1 MIFCLNWP
9 SGFRGEDFWKILQ
22 TNDGRRTPS
31 GGNSSTRWAKKAQ
44 KCYIFFSHTALN
56 ECVYIFLCCIE
67 WMHLYFLILHWM
79 SALIFSY
86 TALDE
91 CILFSKTALNECVYI
106 FSYCIEWMHLYF
118 LILHW
123 INAFI
128 FSHTALNECVYIF
141 SYCIEWMRLY
151 FLTLHWMNA
160 FLPLLEEVFTFGI
173 WTFSYNVFYKKCW

>member
-9 SGFRGEDFWKILQ
+9 SGFRGEDFWKRLQ

-79 SALIFSY
+79 NAFIFSHIALNECIYIFSY
-86 TALDE
+86 CTLMNAF
-91 CILFSKTALNECVYI
+91 ILSYTALNECIYI

-118 LILHW
+118 LMLH
-123 INAFI
+123 
-128 FSHTALNECVYIF
+128 
-141 SYCIEWMRLY
+141 
-151 FLTLHWMNA
+151 
-160 FLPLLEEVFTFGI
+160 
-173 WTFSYNVFYKKCW
+173 